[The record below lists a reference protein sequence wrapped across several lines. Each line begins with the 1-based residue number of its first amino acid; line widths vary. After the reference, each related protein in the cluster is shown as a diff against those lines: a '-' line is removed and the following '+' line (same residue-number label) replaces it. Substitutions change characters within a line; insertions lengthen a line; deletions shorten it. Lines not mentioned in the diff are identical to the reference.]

1 MFNFPSS
8 LELALRLLVRLP
20 LEFRRVAFPISFPKK
35 LRKRRRNFGHTPLL
49 PNPVNLLIVPLVE
62 GSSPCTGLGTANVG
76 LKIFNG
82 SSLEADSMNSTS
94 FKQNDLEVSSAS
106 DIMQDGNK
114 DAAAIKVQKVYRS
127 YRTRRNLADWAVL
140 SDELWWHTID
150 SIILKK
156 NLFYDQSKPETAIS
170 RWSRAR
176 LRAAKVG
183 KGLSKDENARELAIQ
198 HWLEAIDPRHRYGR
212 NLHVY
217 YNEWVKRDTAQPFFQ
232 WLDIGDGREVNLPDK
247 CSRSTLKKELIKYLG
262 PKEREHY
269 EVIPENG
276 KLVYKETGLL
286 VDTTEGSDTEGSGE
300 SPWIFVMSTLKKLY
314 VGKKLRG
321 TFQHSSFLAGG
332 ATSAAGKL
340 TVQDGVL
347 KVIWPYSGHYHPT
360 EQNLSE
366 LLNFLKENGIDIT
379 DVQMFSFS
387 DDERGNSVTK
397 RESKKRKNLNIETL
411 DPNIPQETESNNT
424 DMDQNKVR
432 VANAETEREENQP
445 ADTLEGHIFHEVRRQ
460 SNTVD
465 EDKNND
471 NAPFRD
477 EEQNGSEGKNGMYSL
492 LSQMG
497 GTKGTESAK
506 IEGGKENQV
515 PVYERSLSGE
525 LEIQRLDIAPTKLL
539 QRMNSKMSI
548 QSYQLGKQLSFKW
561 SSGVGPRIGCVAD
574 YPPELRVK
582 ALELVNSPR
591 GTSPTTLQSPKSVYF
606 FGDPSPRCKT
616 PSGNLTPTGKSASN
630 HARDQQHSNDTKQL
644 ISSMNG

>member
-1 MFNFPSS
+1 MFDKFKTINIPVKIPSS

-20 LEFRRVAFPISFPKK
+20 LEFRRVAFSISFTKK
-35 LRKRRRNFGHTPLL
+35 LRKRRRNF
-49 PNPVNLLIVPLVE
+49 VNLLIVPLVE
-62 GSSPCTGLGTANVG
+62 GSSPFTGLGTANEG

-94 FKQNDLEVSSAS
+94 FKQNDLESSLAS

-140 SDELWWHTID
+140 TDELWWHAID

-183 KGLSKDENARELAIQ
+183 KGLSRDENARELAIQ

-232 WLDIGDGREVNLPDK
+232 WLDIGDGREVNLPK

-276 KLVYKETGLL
+276 KLVYKQTGLL

-366 LLNFLKENGIDIT
+366 LLNFLKENGIDVS

-397 RESKKRKNLNIETL
+397 YESKKRKNLRIETR
-411 DPNIPQETESNNT
+411 DPNIPQETESNT
-424 DMDQNKVR
+424 DMDKKKVG

-445 ADTLEGHIFHEVRRQ
+445 AELEAHIFHEVRRQ
-460 SNTVD
+460 RNTLD

-471 NAPFRD
+471 IAPFRE
-477 EEQNGSEGKNGMYSL
+477 EEQDVSEGKNGMYSL

-506 IEGGKENQV
+506 IEGGKENQE
-515 PVYERSLSGE
+515 PVYKRSLSGE

-591 GTSPTTLQSPKSVYF
+591 GTSPTTLQSPKSLNF
-606 FGDPSPRCKT
+606 FGEPSPRCKT
-616 PSGNLTPTGKSASN
+616 PSGNQTPTGKSASN
-630 HARDQQHSNDTKQL
+630 HARDRHHSNDTKQL

>member
-1 MFNFPSS
+1 
-8 LELALRLLVRLP
+8 
-20 LEFRRVAFPISFPKK
+20 
-35 LRKRRRNFGHTPLL
+35 
-49 PNPVNLLIVPLVE
+49 
-62 GSSPCTGLGTANVG
+62 
-76 LKIFNG
+76 
-82 SSLEADSMNSTS
+82 MNSTS

-140 SDELWWHTID
+140 TDELWWHAID

-156 NLFYDQSKPETAIS
+156 NLYDLSKPKTAVT

-217 YNEWVKRDTAQPFFQ
+217 YNEWVNRDTAQPFFQ
-232 WLDIGDGREVNLPDK
+232 WLDIGDGRDVNIPNK
-247 CSRSTLKKELIKYLG
+247 CPRSTLKKELIMYLG
-262 PKEREHY
+262 PKERERY
-269 EVIPENG
+269 EVIPQNG
-276 KLVYKETGLL
+276 KFIYKQTALL

-347 KVIWPYSGHYHPT
+347 KTIWPYSGHYHPT

-366 LLNFLKENGIDIT
+366 MLNFLKENGVDIA
-379 DVQMFSFS
+379 DVQVFPFS

-397 RESKKRKNLNIETL
+397 NGSKKRKNQLMVTLDLNIL
-411 DPNIPQETESNNT
+411 QETESNNM
-424 DMDQNKVR
+424 DMDKNKIG
-432 VANAETEREENQP
+432 VANAETEREENQT
-445 ADTLEGHIFHEVRRQ
+445 ADTLQDNIFHEAHRQ
-460 SNTVD
+460 SNTLD

-471 NAPFRD
+471 IAPFRD
-477 EEQNGSEGKNGMYSL
+477 EEQNGSEGKNGMFSL
-492 LSQMG
+492 LSQTG
-497 GTKGTESAK
+497 GTTGTESAK
-506 IEGGKENQV
+506 IEGAKENQD
-515 PVYERSLSGE
+515 PVYKRSLSGE
-525 LEIQRLDIAPTKLL
+525 LEIQRRDTVIAPNKLL

-582 ALELVNSPR
+582 ALELVNTPR
-591 GTSPTTLQSPKSVYF
+591 GTSPTTLQSPKSVSF
-606 FGDPSPRCKT
+606 FGDPSPRCKS
-616 PSGNLTPTGKSASN
+616 PSVNLTPTGKSSSS

-644 ISSMNG
+644 ISSMN